1 MKRPNPAT
9 PPEDAVAKRPLSTT
23 TEDAAKL
30 RQSMA
35 ETEPAEQSTSV
46 ASVDNE
52 PQSQVPPT
60 ELQSGEEEEDQYA
73 LPIQLR
79 KKTEEED
86 ANMWAPER
94 DLKENEVAGDIVM
107 VSQDRR
113 NPALFLFN
121 AGGGWRIL
129 RLEGAQDVFDEM
141 LPWDPEASMVGVLRG
156 IVALNDHAPADESEE
171 RSVDGVLLNIRGIGL
186 MRQTFMVDTMR
197 TLNSALLPVKQ

>member
-23 TEDAAKL
+23 AEDAAEL

-79 KKTEEED
+79 KKTQED
-86 ANMWAPER
+86 ADMWAPER

-107 VSQDRR
+107 VSQDKR

-129 RLEGAQDVFDEM
+129 RLEGAQDLFDEM
-141 LPWDPEASMVGVLRG
+141 LPWDPEASMVGVLRS

-171 RSVDGVLLNIRGIGL
+171 RNVDGVLLHVRGIGL
-186 MRQTFMVDTMR
+186 MRQTFMEETMR
-197 TLNSALLPVKQ
+197 SLNSALLKVKK